1 MKKNVSFNNKKD
13 VIVYNEDNNIDKK
26 KLWYSENELEKIK
39 NNVIIEIKVIKNFSY
54 NSKELY
60 EKLLTYPKIK
70 QLNFFFIHPEF
81 FNNKSTSFCV
91 SDDDVIYIFGNIA

>member
-13 VIVYNEDNNIDKK
+13 IIVYNDDNNIDKK

-54 NSKELY
+54 NTKELY

-70 QLNFFFIHPEF
+70 
-81 FNNKSTSFCV
+81 
-91 SDDDVIYIFGNIA
+91 

>member
-13 VIVYNEDNNIDKK
+13 IIVYNYDNNIDKK

-54 NSKELY
+54 NTKELY

-70 QLNFFFIHPEF
+70 
-81 FNNKSTSFCV
+81 
-91 SDDDVIYIFGNIA
+91 

>member
-70 QLNFFFIHPEF
+70 
-81 FNNKSTSFCV
+81 
-91 SDDDVIYIFGNIA
+91 

>member
-13 VIVYNEDNNIDKK
+13 VIVYNDDNNIDKK

-70 QLNFFFIHPEF
+70 
-81 FNNKSTSFCV
+81 
-91 SDDDVIYIFGNIA
+91 